1 MLFKIWVLPRFVVQ
15 YYILMKNL
23 LSLFI
28 IFLCLNAYSN
38 HIPLGLELNKTTNI
52 DLAKK
57 YKIINKEP
65 NYWQGYNY
73 YIEPNEKTISKALVI
88 CNDFNIIEAVILTID
103 KNKFEEFYSILKDK
117 YSLEEENDYA
127 ATFKTGDC
135 LVILESSELN
145 PEMELVYITN
155 GFYKEFLNKL
165 DKEEKLEQ
173 EQMKRLL

>member
-1 MLFKIWVLPRFVVQ
+1 MQ
-15 YYILMKNL
+15 NL
-23 LSLFI
+23 LPLLI
-28 IFLCLNAYSN
+28 IFFCLNTYSN
-38 HIPLGLELNKTTNI
+38 PMPLGLELNKTTNI
-52 DLAKK
+52 DLTKK

-103 KNKFEEFYSILKDK
+103 KNKFEEFYNILKDK
-117 YSLEEENDYA
+117 YSLEEENDKVV
-127 ATFKTGDC
+127 TFKDGEC
-135 LVILESSELN
+135 LIILESSELN
-145 PEMELVYITN
+145 TEMELVYITN

>member
-1 MLFKIWVLPRFVVQ
+1 MLI
-15 YYILMKNL
+15 KNL
-23 LSLFI
+23 FCFI
-28 IFLCLNAYSN
+28 IIFFYLNSYATPA
-38 HIPLGLELNKTTNI
+38 PLGLELNKTTHLELI
-52 DLAKK
+52 KK

-73 YIEPNEKTISKALVI
+73 YIEPNEKTISKALVV
-88 CNDFNIIEAVILTID
+88 CNDFNVIEAVILTID

-117 YSLEEENDYA
+117 YNLEEENDRVV
-127 ATFKTGDC
+127 TFKDGDC

-145 PEMELVYITN
+145 PEMELVYITT

>member
-1 MLFKIWVLPRFVVQ
+1 MFIK
-15 YYILMKNL
+15 Y

-28 IFLCLNAYSN
+28 IFFCLNSYATPA
-38 HIPLGLELNKTTNI
+38 PLGLELNKTTNL
-52 DLAKK
+52 DLTKK

-73 YIEPNEKTISKALVI
+73 LIEPNEKNISKALVI
-88 CNDFNIIEAVILTID
+88 CNDFNVIEAVILTID
-103 KNKFEEFYSILKDK
+103 KNKFEEFYNILKDK
-117 YSLEEENDYA
+117 YSLEQENDRG
-127 ATFKTGDC
+127 ATFKDDDC

-155 GFYKEFLNKL
+155 SFYKEFLNKL

-173 EQMKRLL
+173 EQIKKLL